1 MSEDYRGALDAY
13 IRTCSDDRGRQ
24 WLEDAWREAT
34 APAIAPERLATLCA
48 MAARRLGRTP
58 CPGAAGALATPHGS
72 VHLGPWSPGD
82 AGRALLV
89 LAAPAPTRADRCR
102 TLYAMGD
109 EGERISLVRA
119 LALAVAD
126 ASLRDLA
133 LEAGR
138 TNSLALFAALAH
150 HNPYPAAVYDD
161 HQFNQLVLK
170 ALFMGL
176 PITAVAGL
184 SARANAELS
193 RMCEDYVDERRA
205 AAREVP
211 ADIWLALVPRMSP
224 RGRAQVMAALA
235 AGDPAQRRHAATA
248 IVTAGGAD
256 PGLREA
262 VAAMLDREDDETVR
276 AAVPRPWHP
285 PHP

>member
-119 LALAVAD
+119 LPLAVAD

-224 RGRAQVMAALA
+224 RGRSQVMAALA

-248 IVTAGGAD
+248 IVTA
-256 PGLREA
+256 
-262 VAAMLDREDDETVR
+262 
-276 AAVPRPWHP
+276 
-285 PHP
+285 